1 MLSDKIKDYLNE
13 YISQEVYVQV
23 AVAKGKNK
31 ISTNAAI
38 SKYFESNH
46 FTGLA
51 EGKPYNT
58 FLDDLKD
65 KCLGKLANSPM
76 KDSKTEDE
84 IIIELQRKLNT
95 LKIEELNDTYWE
107 VETGEYLSG
116 TDIKEIELERDTLI
130 KFLTSKDEAHD
141 TVNTLCK
148 NYEKLCKKKYPEAPL
163 PLEILDTK
171 H

>member
-58 FLDDLKD
+58 FLDDLKN
-65 KCLGKLANSPM
+65 KCLGKLLNSPM
-76 KDSKTEDE
+76 KDSKTEDG

-95 LKIEELNDTYWE
+95 LKTEELNDTYWE

-141 TVNTLCK
+141 TINTLCK

>member
-1 MLSDKIKDYLNE
+1 MLSDIIKNYLNE

-38 SKYFESNH
+38 NKYFESNH

-65 KCLGKLANSPM
+65 KCLGKLLNSPM
-76 KDSKTEDE
+76 RDSKIEDE

-95 LKIEELNDTYWE
+95 LKSEALNDTYWE

-116 TDIKEIELERDTLI
+116 QDIKEIELERDTLI
-130 KFLTSKDEAHD
+130 KFLTSKDDAHK
-141 TVNTLCK
+141 TVAILCK
-148 NYEKLCKKKYPEAPL
+148 NYEKLCKEKYPEAPL
-163 PLEILDTK
+163 PLEIL
-171 H
+171 

>member
-13 YISQEVYVQV
+13 YISQEVDVQV

-38 SKYFESNH
+38 NKYFESNH
-46 FTGLA
+46 FQGLA

-65 KCLGKLANSPM
+65 KCLGKLINSPM
-76 KDSKTEDE
+76 KDSKMNDE

-107 VETGEYLSG
+107 VEAGEYVSG
-116 TDIKEIELERDTLI
+116 ADIKEIELERDTLI
-130 KFLTSKDEAHD
+130 KFLTSKKEAHD
-141 TVNTLCK
+141 TVNILCK
-148 NYEKLCKKKYPEAPL
+148 NYEKLCKEKYPEAPL
-163 PLEILDTK
+163 PLEVLNK
-171 H
+171 

>member
-1 MLSDKIKDYLNE
+1 MLPDKIKEYLNE

-31 ISTNAAI
+31 ISTDAAI
-38 SKYFESNH
+38 NKYFETNH

-58 FLDDLKD
+58 FLEDLKD
-65 KCLGKLANSPM
+65 KCLGKLLNSPM
-76 KDSKTEDE
+76 RDGKTEDQ

-95 LKIEELNDTYWE
+95 LKVEELNDTYWE

-116 TDIKEIELERDTLI
+116 ADIKEIKLERDNLI
-130 KFLTSKDEAHD
+130 KFLTSKNEAHD
-141 TVNTLCK
+141 TVSTLCK
-148 NYEKLCKKKYPEAPL
+148 NYEKLCKEKYPEAPL
-163 PLEILDTK
+163 PLEILDIK
-171 H
+171 N

>member
-1 MLSDKIKDYLNE
+1 MLSDKIKEYLNE

-38 SKYFESNH
+38 NKYFESNH

-51 EGKPYNT
+51 DGKPYNT

-65 KCLGKLANSPM
+65 KCLGKLVNY
-76 KDSKTEDE
+76 
-84 IIIELQRKLNT
+84 
-95 LKIEELNDTYWE
+95 TYWE

-130 KFLTSKDEAHD
+130 KFLTSENEAHE
-141 TVNTLCK
+141 TVSTLCK
-148 NYEKLCKKKYPEAPL
+148 NYEKLCIEKYPEAPL
-163 PLEILDTK
+163 PLEILSK
-171 H
+171 

>member
-46 FTGLA
+46 FQGLA

-65 KCLGKLANSPM
+65 KCLGKLINSPM
-76 KDSKTEDE
+76 KNSKSDDE
-84 IIIELQRKLNT
+84 IIIELQKKLNT
-95 LKIEELNDTYWE
+95 LKKDELDDTYWE
-107 VETGEYLSG
+107 VETGEFLRSE
-116 TDIKEIELERDTLI
+116 DIKEVETERDNLI
-130 KFLTSKDEAHD
+130 NFL
-141 TVNTLCK
+141 N
-148 NYEKLCKKKYPEAPL
+148 
-163 PLEILDTK
+163 
-171 H
+171 